1 MKKITTLALLIFV
14 SSCIY
19 AQKPKQQP
27 IVGTWQLIDFADFD
41 SITNVWVYRYGK
53 NPKGYFTYTAS
64 GVLSI
69 NISSENPLKIS
80 EEQPKK

>member
-41 SITNVWVYRYGK
+41 YHQCVGVSLWKKSKRLFYLYSKRRTK
-53 NPKGYFTYTAS
+53 HQYF
-64 GVLSI
+64 
-69 NISSENPLKIS
+69 
-80 EEQPKK
+80 